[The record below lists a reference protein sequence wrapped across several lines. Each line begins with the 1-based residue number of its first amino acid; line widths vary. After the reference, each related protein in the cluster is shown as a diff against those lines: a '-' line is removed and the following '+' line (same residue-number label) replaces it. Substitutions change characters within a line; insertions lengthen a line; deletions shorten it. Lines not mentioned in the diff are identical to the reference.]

1 VNLSTAT
8 PTGVRDV
15 VAAARRVAPTL
26 GESAAAVDRDAVFP
40 ARSVAALHEAALLD
54 LVRSASLGELVA
66 VAAELGKA
74 CGSSAMIW
82 AMHQVQL
89 ACVDRHL
96 GASAPVRAA
105 VDDLVATGG
114 LIASITS
121 EAGVGGSLR
130 TSGAAVRVDGGR
142 ASLSKAAP
150 TVSYGAHAAAFLVT
164 ARRDERAGAGDQVA
178 VFAPATASA
187 MTPAGPPW
195 NPMGMRGTCSPGFEF
210 RTEVPADHVLPDPF
224 ELIAG
229 ATMVPLSHLLWS
241 ACWSGIAASAFH
253 RAQQAVRRRMR
264 ANPELVEPRLARA
277 AERISLI
284 EAALTE
290 GVRRYEPL
298 WADPATFDVHGGPAL
313 TLAMNNL
320 KVTVSTVAVD
330 VAVTALEVC
339 GMAGYAEAGP
349 LSVARQL
356 RDLYS
361 ARLMIGNERLLAAN
375 ARLSLL
381 KRA

>member
-1 VNLSTAT
+1 VNLSTAA
-8 PTGVRDV
+8 PAGVGDAA
-15 VAAARRVAPTL
+15 AAARRIAPTL
-26 GESAAAVDRDAVFP
+26 SESAAAVDRDAVFP

-54 LVRSASLGELVA
+54 LVRTASLSELVA

-74 CGSSAMIW
+74 CGSSSMIW

-89 ACVDRHL
+89 ACVLRHL
-96 GASAPVRAA
+96 GGSAPLRAA
-105 VDDLVATGG
+105 VDDIVATGG

-130 TSGAAVRVDGGR
+130 TSGAAVRTDGGR
-142 ASLSKAAP
+142 ARLDKAAP

-164 ARRDERAGAGDQVA
+164 ARRDERAAAGDQVA
-178 VFAPATASA
+178 VFAPATASV
-187 MTPAGPPW
+187 MVPAGAPW
-195 NPMGMRGTCSPGFEF
+195 NPMGMRGTCSPAFEF
-210 RTEVPADHVLPDPF
+210 HADVPADHVMPDPF

-253 RAQQAVRRRMR
+253 RARQAVRQRMR
-264 ANPELVEPRLARA
+264 ANPDLVEPRLALA
-277 AERISLI
+277 AQRMGLI
-284 EAALTE
+284 EATLNE
-290 GVRRYEPL
+290 GIRRYEPL
-298 WADPATFDVHGGPAL
+298 WTDPGAFDDHGGPAF
-313 TLAMNNL
+313 TLAMNNV

-375 ARLSLL
+375 AHLSLL